1 MEEAA
6 TTNAANNIDDG
17 DRDAVSVAA
26 HNAAKVQIPIPPRC
40 LPVIMPYVGAP
51 LATIAST
58 VPVEKIVAISHNGQD
73 GSTVQPRNDYRL
85 PPKKH

>member
-26 HNAAKVQIPIPPRC
+26 HNAAEVQIPIPPRC
-40 LPVIMPYVGAP
+40 LPVIMPYVGSLP
-51 LATIAST
+51 STRAST
-58 VPVEKIVAISHNGQD
+58 VHVETIVGGQTSNLANLSLW
-73 GSTVQPRNDYRL
+73 G
-85 PPKKH
+85 K